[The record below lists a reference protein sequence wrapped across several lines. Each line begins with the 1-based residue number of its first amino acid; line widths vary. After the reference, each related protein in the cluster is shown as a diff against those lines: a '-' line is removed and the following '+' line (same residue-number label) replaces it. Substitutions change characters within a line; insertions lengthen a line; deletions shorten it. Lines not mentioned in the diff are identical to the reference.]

1 MVVTEKRMKEVR
13 MVLEETKKEAEELIA
28 NILILLEKL
37 DEIKTSEDADNWDDL
52 SYELLTEF
60 SHLKIF

>member
-1 MVVTEKRMKEVR
+1 MVVTENRMKEVR
-13 MVLEETKKEAEELIA
+13 MVLEETKKEAEELVA

-52 SYELLTEF
+52 SYELITGF

>member
-1 MVVTEKRMKEVR
+1 MAVTENRMKEVR
-13 MVLEETKKEAEELIA
+13 MVLEETKKEAEELVA

-52 SYELLTEF
+52 SYELITGF
-60 SHLKIF
+60 SHLEIF

>member
-1 MVVTEKRMKEVR
+1 MVVTENRMKEVR
-13 MVLEETKKEAEELIA
+13 MVLEETKKEAEELVA

-52 SYELLTEF
+52 SYELITGF
-60 SHLKIF
+60 SYLEIF

>member
-1 MVVTEKRMKEVR
+1 MVVTENRMKEVR
-13 MVLEETKKEAEELIA
+13 MVLEETKKEAEELVA

-52 SYELLTEF
+52 SYELITGF
-60 SHLKIF
+60 SHLKIL